1 MPPRPLGGAFRGPG
15 GNAEQM
21 GLDRAL
27 PEPLQPLPG
36 GLSVPTP
43 HHPGRGC
50 SAHDWG
56 QGGRKGLTEADR
68 GQGWLAQD
76 QGQGSPEPPGT
87 AERWREAGGA
97 ELPIQGRGQGLG
109 WSGHCRGVAGGWESL
124 PQGPSLVR
132 MQQQQ
137 VHSLCKVVHIPISLH
152 FRVVLVA
159 GPGGQGHGT
168 VSGLGNCS
176 EPAFSQPCPQET
188 SRPFCAWSGSLAAPL
203 CPIPPS
209 QAHLL
214 GKHTPLLPVPF
225 TWTPPQTPSVG
236 SVLRAPRCVP
246 TGPCCVCAAS
256 RSIVPLRAGP

>member
-21 GLDRAL
+21 GLDWAL

-87 AERWREAGGA
+87 AERWREAGGQNCPFRA
-97 ELPIQGRGQGLG
+97 EDRALG
-109 WSGHCRGVAGGWESL
+109 
-124 PQGPSLVR
+124 
-132 MQQQQ
+132 
-137 VHSLCKVVHIPISLH
+137 
-152 FRVVLVA
+152 
-159 GPGGQGHGT
+159 GPGTAEGWQGAGSPSHKARHL
-168 VSGLGNCS
+168 SECS
-176 EPAFSQPCPQET
+176 S
-188 SRPFCAWSGSLAAPL
+188 
-203 CPIPPS
+203 
-209 QAHLL
+209 
-214 GKHTPLLPVPF
+214 
-225 TWTPPQTPSVG
+225 
-236 SVLRAPRCVP
+236 
-246 TGPCCVCAAS
+246 S
-256 RSIVPLRAGP
+256 RSTASARLSTYPSAFTSGWCSSLGLEGRATGQLVD